1 MKVNRLTLWLALVL
15 RYQKF
20 FLVYWTFLKI
30 KIKNFRAILSSQHN
44 WEGTESLYRTPI
56 PNTCM
61 TPAVISITH
70 QDGIFLTVDEL
81 TLTHHNHSKSIV
93 YLMVHSWCCAFYG
106 FGQIY
111 KYIYPSLQYP
121 AKYFHCPKK
130 SSVFCCSISYLLPT
144 MSKHWSVHCFHSV
157 YCLCCKVR

>member
-1 MKVNRLTLWLALVL
+1 MKSL
-15 RYQKF
+15 
-20 FLVYWTFLKI
+20 FLEQFKVHSKTV
-30 KIKNFRAILSSQHN
+30 KN
-44 WEGTESLYRTPI
+44 
-56 PNTCM
+56 
-61 TPAVISITH
+61 
-70 QDGIFLTVDEL
+70 IFLIYLCSHMCTAASIINIPQQSSTFVTAHEL

-111 KYIYPSLQYP
+111 KYRYPSLQYP

-130 SSVFCCSISYLLPT
+130 SSVLCCSISYIFPT